1 MGTVEHDPRCE
12 QSRTERNTGIDGTK
26 PDPTAS
32 CQSLRDNHRGGAL
45 TATFYQ
51 RLHTGDLKI
60 AAALSDAGALQ
71 QLALTASS
79 FFPRVLSKPVLK
91 KKVSGCRKF
100 ERSGI
105 IPSQDGENVR
115 ETLAAISRELKT
127 FAS

>member
-1 MGTVEHDPRCE
+1 VGDVE
-12 QSRTERNTGIDGTK
+12 ID
-26 PDPTAS
+26 
-32 CQSLRDNHRGGAL
+32 DNRGAVS
-45 TATFYQ
+45 
-51 RLHTGDLKI
+51 GDLESRRRSQLESEYNSPRR
-60 AAALSDAGALQ
+60 ALELSNRDGVVL
-71 QLALTASS
+71 LALTASS

-105 IPSQDGENVR
+105 IPSQDGEDVR